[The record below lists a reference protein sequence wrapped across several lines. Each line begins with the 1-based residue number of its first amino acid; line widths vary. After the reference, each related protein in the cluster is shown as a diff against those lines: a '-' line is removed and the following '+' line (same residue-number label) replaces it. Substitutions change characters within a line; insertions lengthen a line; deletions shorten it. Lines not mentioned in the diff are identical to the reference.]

1 MAGRL
6 EDEAVERIEIATVSG
21 DTAFRPGD
29 VLAGAVS
36 WQLAEAPHG
45 AEVRLFWYTAGR
57 GTQDV
62 GVVSTLPLAAPAAA
76 DRREFELRLPDGP
89 YSFSGR
95 LISLLWAVE
104 VVILPGPRAGRL
116 EFVLSPTGREIVLA
130 TALPAVS

>member
-1 MAGRL
+1 MDGRL
-6 EDEAVERIEIATVSG
+6 DGGSIERIEIATVSG

-29 VLAGAVS
+29 VLAGRVS
-36 WQLAEAPHG
+36 WQLAEAPES

-62 GVVSTLPLAAPAAA
+62 GVVSTVPLAAPAAE
-76 DRREFELRLPDGP
+76 DRRDFELRLPDGP

-104 VVILPGPRAGRL
+104 VVLQPGPRAGRL
-116 EFVLSPTGREIVLA
+116 ELVLSPTGQEIVLA